1 MKTGAASPTVT
12 EALWYDLRD
21 LELKLTW
28 GTENWPYGRTLKN
41 KLGSYMFK
49 INITCNVP
57 SDLSEVLCLAW
68 LLLFLIWHVWP
79 KSKKIAL
86 PRWNLWPLCAS
97 GSLCC
102 IFRPAGVHVEEATP
116 WIPVPDSCTRW
127 ACSVLEFA
135 FGEDLNYLLFD
146 FLALAAWYKKYLL
159 LFPNSAS
166 MSQANYFLPKSIF
179 KKKKL
184 RIFSKP
190 VRIHG
195 LACH

>member
-68 LLLFLIWHVWP
+68 LLLFLIWHAWP

-102 IFRPAGVHVEEATP
+102 IFQASGCPRRRGHALNTRPWFLHALSLLGAGVCV
-116 WIPVPDSCTRW
+116 WRR
-127 ACSVLEFA
+127 LE
-135 FGEDLNYLLFD
+135 LFVVR
-146 FLALAAWYKKYLL
+146 
-159 LFPNSAS
+159 
-166 MSQANYFLPKSIF
+166 LPSIGGMVQ
-179 KKKKL
+179 K
-184 RIFSKP
+184 ISIAFSKFRFN
-190 VRIHG
+190 VTG
-195 LACH
+195 ELFSSKVNL